1 MGFARISLERTG
13 CHRGCGQ
20 SAMNTPSARPADYQ
34 RNFHKAGALPVL
46 GTQSR
51 YSRTSS
57 AVNSEYDLFCQT
69 ESSIPAQVIKRLEAQ
84 ATGAPGH

>member
-46 GTQSR
+46 GAQPR
-51 YSRTSS
+51 YSRTAA
-57 AVNSEYDLFCQT
+57 AVNSEYLFCET
-69 ESSIPAQVIKRLEAQ
+69 DSAFPAHITKRIKAQ
-84 ATGAPGH
+84 LV